1 MKDCPLYKS
10 SVWAILIV
18 LSSIT
23 IWAQD
28 NSENSHW
35 SFRSPSQ
42 TPIPLTK
49 TPAWVRNPI
58 DAFILAELE
67 KKGEVPSP
75 RTTELTLLRR
85 LYFDL
90 TGLPPTP
97 AEVSSFLNDPSEH
110 AYEKLVDHLLASP
123 RYGERWAQHWLDVVR
138 YADSDGFEYDDPRP
152 NAWRYRD
159 WVIDSF
165 NQDKPYALFV
175 QEQIAGDQ
183 MFPENPAA
191 IIATG
196 LHRLGPLRLNA
207 GNQDEKKNRQEVLTE
222 MTDMIGSAFLG
233 ITVGCARCHDHKFDP
248 VAQSD
253 YYQLQAFFAPT
264 FPKDIVLA
272 SPEERR
278 AYQQQMTLWN
288 QKVEELAG
296 QIRSLEMPY
305 RSRLEQ
311 EKKANLSNDFRLAL
325 AIPEKER
332 NEKEVE
338 LAKQGLRAIA
348 VTDSELVSALQ
359 TEHRAERT
367 HLLQRKTLLE
377 QNKPADLPQAM
388 AVTDASDSIPET
400 HILRRGDPGSP
411 LEEVSPS
418 FPVSLSSLPDH
429 NLTGALD
436 HAGARRTQLGR
447 WLTKNEHPLTAR
459 VMVNRIWQHHFS
471 RGLVETPNDF
481 GHRGQAPTHPEL
493 LDWLATKF
501 ITGNWSIKSMHR
513 LIVLSA
519 TYQQTSYGSDES
531 QRLDPQNKRYSRFP
545 RRRLDA
551 EEIRD
556 SLLMTAG
563 NLETKVGGPGVFV
576 PLNDEVTNLIYKGSW
591 QATSDPKEHLRR
603 SIYLFLKRNVRI
615 PLMENFDSP
624 STMTSCGQRHIST
637 HSGQALSMINSPFLN
652 DQASVLAARLWEEL
666 EHTESPLNALVQNAY
681 QRVLSRQPTSREQ
694 ELSSAFIMNQA
705 GLEKSDCETLNNKFL
720 SDSDS
725 SSPNLKTALT
735 DFCLV
740 LFNLDE
746 FMYIH

>member
-1 MKDCPLYKS
+1 MRDCPLYKS
-10 SVWAILIV
+10 SAWAILIV
-18 LSSIT
+18 LNSST

-28 NSENSHW
+28 NSNNSHW
-35 SFRSPSQ
+35 SFHSPSQ
-42 TPIPLTK
+42 TSVPLTQ
-49 TPAWVRNPI
+49 TPSWVHNPI

-75 RTTELTLLRR
+75 RATKLTLLRR

-90 TGLPPTP
+90 TGLPPSP
-97 AEVSSFLNDPSEH
+97 SEVSSFVNDPSEH
-110 AYEKLVDHLLASP
+110 AYQKLVDRLLASP

-183 MFPENPAA
+183 MFPENPAS

-207 GNQDEKKNRQEVLTE
+207 GNQDKKKNRQEVLTE

-272 SPEERR
+272 SPEEKR
-278 AYQQQMTLWN
+278 AHQQQMTLWN
-288 QKVEELAG
+288 QKVEELTG
-296 QIRSLEMPY
+296 QISSLEMPY
-305 RSRLEQ
+305 RSRIEQ
-311 EKKANLSNDFRLAL
+311 EKTANLPDDVRLAL

-348 VTDSELVSALQ
+348 VTESELVSALQ
-359 TEHRAERT
+359 TEHQTERT
-367 HLLQRKTLLE
+367 HLLQQKTKLE

-400 HILRRGDPGSP
+400 HILRRGAPGSP
-411 LEEVSPS
+411 LEEVAPS
-418 FPVSLSSLPDH
+418 FPVSLSSLADH
-429 NLTGALD
+429 NLTGTID
-436 HAGARRTQLGR
+436 HTDARRTQLGR
-447 WLTKNEHPLTAR
+447 WLTRNEHPLTAR

-493 LDWLATKF
+493 LDWLATTF
-501 ITGNWSIKSMHR
+501 IADNWSIKSIHR

-519 TYQQTSYGSDES
+519 TYQQTSSESDKV

-576 PLNDEVTNLIYKGSW
+576 PLNNEVTNLIYKGSW

-666 EHTESPLNALVQNAY
+666 EHSESPLNAIVQNAY
-681 QRVLSRQPTSREQ
+681 QRVLSRQPTSRER

-705 GLEKSDCETLNNKFL
+705 GLDKSDYETLNSRFL

>member
-1 MKDCPLYKS
+1 MSQVVKDCPLYKS

-75 RTTELTLLRR
+75 RATELTLLRR

-110 AYEKLVDHLLASP
+110 AYEKLADHLLASP

-183 MFPENPAA
+183 MFPENPAS

-207 GNQDEKKNRQEVLTE
+207 GNQDNKKNRQEVLTE

-311 EKKANLSNDFRLAL
+311 EKTANLSNDFRLAL

-367 HLLQRKTLLE
+367 HLLQRKALLE

-400 HILRRGDPGSP
+400 RILRRGDPGSP
-411 LEEVSPS
+411 LEEVAPS
-418 FPVSLSSLPDH
+418 FPVSLSSLADH
-429 NLTGALD
+429 NLTGTID
-436 HAGARRTQLGR
+436 HTDARRTQLGR
-447 WLTKNEHPLTAR
+447 WLTRNEHPLTAR
-459 VMVNRIWQHHFS
+459 VAVNRLWQIAFGQGIVPTS
-471 RGLVETPNDF
+471 EDF
-481 GHRGQAPTHPEL
+481 GTQGIRPSHPQLLDHLALDFIESGWDVKKMLHKILTSHTWRQSAVCHPEL
-493 LDWLATKF
+493 RERDP
-501 ITGNWSIKSMHR
+501 NNR
-513 LIVLSA
+513 LLH
-519 TYQQTSYGSDES
+519 
-531 QRLDPQNKRYSRFP
+531 RFP
-545 RRRLDA
+545 TRRLEA
-551 EEIRD
+551 EAIRD
-556 SLLMTAG
+556 SILAVSGALNPVA
-563 NLETKVGGPGVFV
+563 GGPGYRDFKMY
-576 PLNDEVTNLIYKGSW
+576 NHKGSW
-591 QATSDPKEHLRR
+591 VYDPIDPEGPEFNRR
-603 SIYLFLKRNVRI
+603 SIYRTWARGSVHPLLAPLDCPDPSSAAPVRSVTTT
-615 PLMENFDSP
+615 PL
-624 STMTSCGQRHIST
+624 G
-637 HSGQALSMINSPFLN
+637 ALSLMNTSFVIRMSEEMAKRLEAMPGDEQKQIGHAFELAFGRPATPQDLN
-652 DQASVLAARLWEEL
+652 LGLGFVKENGLAA
-666 EHTESPLNALVQNAY
+666 
-681 QRVLSRQPTSREQ
+681 
-694 ELSSAFIMNQA
+694 
-705 GLEKSDCETLNNKFL
+705 
-720 SDSDS
+720 
-725 SSPNLKTALT
+725 
-735 DFCLV
+735 FCRV
-740 LFNLDE
+740 LFNANE
-746 FMYIH
+746 FLYLN